1 MIKVNQDKCIGCGTC
16 VAICPSNFQ
25 LNANGKSEVIGQDD
39 NDCVQNAIESCPVQA
54 ITRS

>member
-25 LNANGKSEVIGQDD
+25 LNANGKSEVTGQDD